1 MSPTA
6 IALALLLTGLASSAG
21 GLLWGQ
27 RIERQAQ
34 QAAQNTKAL
43 EQLQN
48 TLTASADLAKRSTEA
63 SQAIR
68 TATASMQQAQA
79 QNLKDFRH
87 ELQSTAADRAGCVF
101 PAGVMRGISEARDRA
116 AAAAAHGIVHPMPAA
131 TGGSADD
138 R

>member
-1 MSPTA
+1 MSRAA
-6 IALALLLTGLASSAG
+6 IALSLLLACLVGTAG
-21 GLLWGQ
+21 GVLWGQ
-27 RIERQAQ
+27 HSERKTQ
-34 QAAQNTKAL
+34 QADQNSKAL
-43 EQLQN
+43 QQLTS

-101 PAGVMRGISEARDRA
+101 PAGVMRSISEARDRA
-116 AAAAAHGIVHPMPAA
+116 AAAAAHGIVNPMPAA
-131 TGGSADD
+131 TRGAADD

>member
-101 PAGVMRGISEARDRA
+101 PAGVMRSVSEARDRA
-116 AAAAAHGIVHPMPAA
+116 AAAAAHGIVNPVPTA
-131 TGGSADD
+131 TGGPADD

>member
-1 MSPTA
+1 MNPAA
-6 IALALLLTGLASSAG
+6 IALSLLLTGLASSAG

-34 QAAQNTKAL
+34 QAEQNAKVVD
-43 EQLQN
+43 QLTS
-48 TLTASADLAKRSTEA
+48 TLKDHADLAKRSTEA

-68 TATASMQQAQA
+68 QATTRLQQAQT

-101 PAGVMRGISEARDRA
+101 PAGVMRGISAARDRA
-116 AAAAAHGIVHPMPAA
+116 AAAASHGIVNPMPAA
-131 TGGSADD
+131 TGGPTDD